1 MASPRS
7 TKARAGRTRAQ
18 LPPCYYEGYLEKR
31 TSRDTVRRLWT
42 CLCGNALFFFNS
54 TKDAAYAEKLE
65 LSGFVSLTDDDTRDK
80 NLEAARLTLR
90 LKDGEVK
97 LTAPSLEARELWKGF
112 IRSVVELCVPSS
124 LNLLPGQ
131 IYMLK
136 EVVER
141 ERERQRRKPP
151 PTQPAPAV
159 PLYLPLVGEIPACF
173 QPVSRTEAEVLLERH
188 PDCGNLLLR
197 PGRDGSSLAVTTRQD
212 LHGSVFRHYRVTQKQ
227 DGGYL
232 IEVENP
238 IPCAT
243 LHDVIERLV
252 EKTAGTLQPF
262 LLEQP
267 YERNITF
274 VQSDDESGE
283 RSLQRTFSGPLPM
296 MPPLPPKPGE
306 FSPPPHTHTH
316 THTLLVVVLHTP
328 IIGNHGDACWPRPP
342 S

>member
-1 MASPRS
+1 MASPRLR
-7 TKARAGRTRAQ
+7 ARAGRTRAQ

-31 TSRDTVRRLWT
+31 TSRDTVSQRLWT
-42 CLCGNALFFFNS
+42 CLCGNALFFYNS
-54 TKDAAYAEKLE
+54 TKDTTYTEKLD
-65 LSGFVSLTDDDTRDK
+65 LSSFVSLTDDDTRDK

-90 LKDGEVK
+90 LKDREVK

-112 IRSVVELCVPSS
+112 ICSVVELCVPSS

-141 ERERQRRKPP
+141 ERERRRRKPP
-151 PTQPAPAV
+151 PTHPAPAV
-159 PLYLPLVGEIPACF
+159 PLYLPLVGEIPPCF

-212 LHGSVFRHYRVTQKQ
+212 LHGSVFRHYRITQKQ

-238 IPCAT
+238 AALIIWHRGRRGSQRQNNSSPSPARHSS
-243 LHDVIERLV
+243 L
-252 EKTAGTLQPF
+252 
-262 LLEQP
+262 
-267 YERNITF
+267 
-274 VQSDDESGE
+274 SDD
-283 RSLQRTFSGPLPM
+283 RRAQK
-296 MPPLPPKPGE
+296 PLPP
-306 FSPPPHTHTH
+306 PPDPQGSDSSESSSQMNQLSQAAD
-316 THTLLVVVLHTP
+316 TLAQVISEELKFKLETRRGSQH
-328 IIGNHGDACWPRPP
+328 
-342 S
+342 